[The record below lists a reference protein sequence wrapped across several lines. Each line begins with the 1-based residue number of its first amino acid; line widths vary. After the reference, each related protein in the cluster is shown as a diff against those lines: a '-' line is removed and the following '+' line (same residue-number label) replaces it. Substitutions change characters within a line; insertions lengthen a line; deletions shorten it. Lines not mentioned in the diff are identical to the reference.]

1 MEGTSGSKGRDTL
14 DGDTIELEEKKHVTV
29 EVSKH
34 ALVGKVL
41 APKPL
46 NRRTVRSMLIR
57 SWGFPKGLYIV
68 DLQMNTF
75 LFNFSEADTPNRIM
89 EDAPWSVLG
98 YLVSLQRWVP
108 EVAIHEVDYDLIPFW
123 VQIHGAPLNGISEN
137 NARRIAERMGEVL
150 TVENPFMENK
160 IVRGFMRARVMV
172 DITKPF
178 ATGFWVPRGELPK
191 VWVTLSYEK
200 LQGYCYNCGCL
211 GHKQKDCKEK
221 RAMAIWDPSKPRYGP
236 TLGVPPV
243 KPLHLVLSEM
253 GMRQNRE
260 ATEERSSGAWRHAQA
275 ESDKPSETVGELAR
289 GGGGNGLQK
298 VTPAIRELQHR
309 NWSGMAP
316 DKKDN
321 EGRAEGYDAGRTEK
335 MDVERDGMGKDD
347 VERQEQAKRYSMYN
361 SLAEAQ
367 FGMQAQLLPRMDLK
381 RELIRPGLGPAHLG
395 DLDIEPEDIGLS
407 CPVIIIDVKSPP
419 KCKPYFTPKGPS
431 PIDLDEELSIEE
443 ITRCREA
450 IQNSQYKGKQA
461 QGYYQGNDPKEN
473 SQLAIWGPRSQ
484 TKERETADYIVE
496 LPPDE
501 AEQVEDYDGKSLQ
514 SSGEQAI
521 VKALSANLSLKRTRE
536 GNDEEDPSG
545 NKKTK
550 TSLSQL
556 AERRDEENET
566 QEMEVIRALR
576 DLVSQTK
583 PQVVFLMETKAK
595 RKKMD
600 NVRRRMGFDFGVYVD
615 AIGRSGGLA
624 VLWKKE
630 INIHVIQQNKNF
642 MHMKAKLNNKEV
654 LLTGV
659 YGHPEAQQRRYV
671 WDRVSRLNPRN
682 GIPWA
687 CVGDFNE
694 ILSQNE
700 KEGVRL
706 HSQSQIE
713 HFRSF
718 VDRNGLLDVPLK
730 GCRFTWCNNRVDGC
744 VKEKIDRVLVSN
756 EWMNLFPNMIAMALP
771 ALGSDHSPIITN
783 LNPKPMKR
791 AKEFKFEDYWMEHED
806 FTGILQRSWSR
817 DNDADNW
824 AKWRRNGNNFQQAVQ
839 DWSKKTFKRAD
850 GEITK
855 LKLKLQH
862 LCNTPHSEENAKQI
876 MEIKKKIDDLWKQ
889 EEMYWHARSRV
900 KWLRHGD
907 QNTRYFHA
915 ITVQRRN
922 RNRIVRMKD
931 TDDNWVEEENQIRVC
946 FYRYF
951 TDLFSTVRN
960 RDVSWVVGLV
970 ERRVN
975 EDINVVLTRN
985 ITLDEVKKAVF
996 DLGPQKAPRPDG
1008 LKGSTDAEAY
1018 ELQRILNQYTSA
1030 SGQVISINKSGIV
1043 FKKGIPASDQQR
1055 IANIFRLQVWDS
1067 PGKYLG
1073 LPSDW
1078 DALWVK
1084 TLKNIYFPNTDFWS
1098 VKAKKDSSWVW
1109 RSLLQGR
1116 DFLKK
1121 HVAWQVGNGDSIRV
1135 WQDKW
1140 VADGKRIWPRMDSN
1154 MDLRVSDLINE
1165 DGFGWNVDKV
1175 KDTVHSEEIRRV
1187 LATPVAKGCS
1197 DRRVCPFTA
1206 DGTYTV
1212 KSGYQSAAS
1221 DEFGGLQVSSN
1232 SASEDTRLWRVIWN
1246 AKTQPKVKM
1255 FLWKVCKNAIPT
1267 RANLAKRRMNVDREC
1282 MNCHHHL
1289 ESTEHC
1295 LIECPFAKAVWF
1307 GSRFHWNFCNVNI
1320 NSVRQWIEDIL
1331 NDILKVSRDSE
1342 RDIAEFFYLL
1352 WFIWKTRNERVFEG
1366 LVGGPMDVIVKA
1378 NSAVMD
1384 FFEAVKEEELVHS
1397 QVFQGA
1403 RWVTPPHGVVKLNV
1417 DAAFDEK
1424 NLRGAAAIIV
1434 RDDAGILLTGFTK
1447 RMFCFNAL
1455 SAEAQAVK
1463 EAVLAL
1469 PALGIS
1475 RAVIESDSQ
1484 VVINHCNGKRK
1495 NWQVDSVLANVLSD
1509 VLNSG
1514 EVMFNHVTR
1523 EGNKAADFV
1532 AHQAL
1537 KLSLPLTWSWDPPVK
1552 LRAIFLQDK
1561 LHSSSA

>member
-1 MEGTSGSKGRDTL
+1 
-14 DGDTIELEEKKHVTV
+14 
-29 EVSKH
+29 
-34 ALVGKVL
+34 
-41 APKPL
+41 
-46 NRRTVRSMLIR
+46 
-57 SWGFPKGLYIV
+57 
-68 DLQMNTF
+68 
-75 LFNFSEADTPNRIM
+75 
-89 EDAPWSVLG
+89 
-98 YLVSLQRWVP
+98 
-108 EVAIHEVDYDLIPFW
+108 
-123 VQIHGAPLNGISEN
+123 
-137 NARRIAERMGEVL
+137 
-150 TVENPFMENK
+150 
-160 IVRGFMRARVMV
+160 
-172 DITKPF
+172 
-178 ATGFWVPRGELPK
+178 
-191 VWVTLSYEK
+191 
-200 LQGYCYNCGCL
+200 
-211 GHKQKDCKEK
+211 
-221 RAMAIWDPSKPRYGP
+221 
-236 TLGVPPV
+236 
-243 KPLHLVLSEM
+243 
-253 GMRQNRE
+253 
-260 ATEERSSGAWRHAQA
+260 
-275 ESDKPSETVGELAR
+275 
-289 GGGGNGLQK
+289 
-298 VTPAIRELQHR
+298 
-309 NWSGMAP
+309 
-316 DKKDN
+316 
-321 EGRAEGYDAGRTEK
+321 
-335 MDVERDGMGKDD
+335 
-347 VERQEQAKRYSMYN
+347 
-361 SLAEAQ
+361 
-367 FGMQAQLLPRMDLK
+367 
-381 RELIRPGLGPAHLG
+381 
-395 DLDIEPEDIGLS
+395 
-407 CPVIIIDVKSPP
+407 
-419 KCKPYFTPKGPS
+419 
-431 PIDLDEELSIEE
+431 
-443 ITRCREA
+443 
-450 IQNSQYKGKQA
+450 
-461 QGYYQGNDPKEN
+461 
-473 SQLAIWGPRSQ
+473 
-484 TKERETADYIVE
+484 
-496 LPPDE
+496 
-501 AEQVEDYDGKSLQ
+501 
-514 SSGEQAI
+514 
-521 VKALSANLSLKRTRE
+521 
-536 GNDEEDPSG
+536 
-545 NKKTK
+545 
-550 TSLSQL
+550 
-556 AERRDEENET
+556 
-566 QEMEVIRALR
+566 
-576 DLVSQTK
+576 
-583 PQVVFLMETKAK
+583 METKAK

-630 INIHVIQQNKNF
+630 IDIHVIQQNKNF

-671 WDRVSRLNPRN
+671 WDRVSPLNPRN

-706 HSQSQIE
+706 HSRSQIE

-771 ALGSDHSPIITN
+771 ALGLDHSPIITN

-791 AKEFKFEDYWMEHED
+791 AKEFKFEDYWMEHKD
-806 FTGILQRSWSR
+806 FTGILQQSWSR

-931 TDDNWVEEENQIRVC
+931 TDGNWVEEENQIRVC
-946 FYRYF
+946 LDRYF

-960 RDVSWVVGLV
+960 RDVSWVAGLV

-975 EDINVVLTRN
+975 EDINAVLTRN

-996 DLGPQKAPRPDG
+996 DLGPQKAPGPDG
-1008 LKGSTDAEAY
+1008 LKGCFFQKYWEYLQHEIFDLVCDFFREGKMAQDFNATTISLVPKWITWIMGCVSSVVYKVKVNDDTMILSSATDAEAY

-1043 FKKGIPASDQQR
+1043 FKKGIPASDQQI
-1055 IANIFRLQVWDS
+1055 IANIFRLQQ
-1067 PGKYLG
+1067 
-1073 LPSDW
+1073 
-1078 DALWVK
+1078 
-1084 TLKNIYFPNTDFWS
+1084 
-1098 VKAKKDSSWVW
+1098 KKDSSWVW

-1140 VADGKRIWPRMDSN
+1140 VADGKMIWPRMDSN
-1154 MDLRVSDLINE
+1154 MDLR
-1165 DGFGWNVDKV
+1165 
-1175 KDTVHSEEIRRV
+1175 
-1187 LATPVAKGCS
+1187 
-1197 DRRVCPFTA
+1197 
-1206 DGTYTV
+1206 
-1212 KSGYQSAAS
+1212 SGYQSAAS
-1221 DEFGGLQVSSN
+1221 DEFGGLQVSS
-1232 SASEDTRLWRVIWN
+1232 SSDSEDTRLWRVIWN

-1366 LVGGPMDVIVKA
+1366 LVGGHMDVIVKA

-1384 FFEAVKEEELVHS
+1384 FFEAVKEEELVHF

-1434 RDDAGILLTGFTK
+1434 RDDASILLTGFTK

-1523 EGNKAADFV
+1523 KGNKAADFV